1 VVWAGKSVARAM
13 GWGVGGGGR
22 GLLGGRRGREGGG
35 GRNER
40 EEGEKRGREKKRQKR
55 KKRRKRLEQQESVE
69 DRRFYN
75 RYRAFSI
82 TLNAAFQ
89 YRHDG
94 FSQRPYHVCSTRC

>member
-1 VVWAGKSVARAM
+1 MWVGKSVARAM
-13 GWGVGGGGR
+13 GWGARVVGGGG
-22 GLLGGRRGREGGG
+22 GGEGEKGG
-35 GRNER
+35 NER
-40 EEGEKRGREKKRQKR
+40 EEGGKRGREKKRQKR